1 MMMTSQAVEGLL
13 MGISIFILRIVIS
26 LSKRDAT
33 VHHGTTNSQVP
44 PQLLIDAHVLKQAV
58 KSCPLFLGPLANALL
73 DDWNCCG
80 DSF

>member
-13 MGISIFILRIVIS
+13 MGISIFILRIVIY
-26 LSKRDAT
+26 LSKRAAT
-33 VHHGTTNSQVP
+33 VHHGTTKSQVP